1 MSRCDPI
8 TADQVPPMK
17 DLTVDNITENVI
29 ILNSLCPNPRTRY
42 IFERLVTHLHDFA
55 REVRLTTSEWQTGVD
70 FLTAAG
76 QISDDLR
83 AEVILISDTLGLS
96 LLVEAI
102 SHPKPANATEGTVLG
117 PFHTHDAPITEN
129 GYQLHKE
136 DEAAT
141 KLFVLS
147 SIKSTSGEPI
157 AGALCDIW
165 EGDAHGFYDVQDPE
179 RGGVANGRAV
189 LKSDENGMLF
199 FTGVV
204 PVPYPI
210 PMDGPVGSMLNL
222 LNRHPNRPGHIHF
235 MLQKDGYEKLV
246 TALYPRGDPYETSD
260 PVFGVKESLIVDLG
274 VVDEDIAKKY
284 GAKVGMPLLKYDF
297 ILATGE
303 EAKKLKREK
312 AKEALEKLGISDEMF
327 ELVFDVD

>member
-1 MSRCDPI
+1 
-8 TADQVPPMK
+8 MK

-29 ILNSLCPNPRTRY
+29 ILNSLCPNPRARY

-55 REVRLTTSEWQTGVD
+55 REVRLTAPEWQTGVD

-83 AEVILISDTLGLS
+83 AEIILLSDTLGLS

-102 SHPKPANATEGTVLG
+102 SHPKPSNATEGTVLG

-136 DEAAT
+136 DEQAT

-147 SIKSTSGEPI
+147 SIKSTSGKPI
-157 AGALCDIW
+157 SGAVCDIW
-165 EGDAHGFYDVQDPE
+165 EGDAHGFYDVQDPD

-199 FTGVV
+199 FTAVV

-210 PMDGPVGSMLNL
+210 PMDGPVGSMLKL

-235 MLQKDGYEKLV
+235 MLQKEGFDKLI

-274 VVDEDIAKKY
+274 TVDEDIAKKY
-284 GAKVGMPLLKYDF
+284 GVKKGMPLLKYDF
-297 ILATGE
+297 VLATEE
-303 EAKKLKREK
+303 EARTLKKENAR
-312 AKEALEKLGISDEMF
+312 EALEKLGISDEMF